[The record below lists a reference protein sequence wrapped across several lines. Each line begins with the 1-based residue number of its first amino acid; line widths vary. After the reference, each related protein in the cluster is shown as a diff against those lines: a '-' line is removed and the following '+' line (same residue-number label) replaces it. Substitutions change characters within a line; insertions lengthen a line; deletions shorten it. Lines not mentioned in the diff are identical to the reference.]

1 MKRSISSDF
10 SIDKENNTIS
20 IKREFLASVA
30 TVWAAWTESHL
41 LVQWWAS
48 KPWKARTKSQDF
60 SVGGFWLYAMVGPDG
75 TEHWSRAD
83 YRSIAPLKSYS
94 SLDSF
99 CNKKGKI
106 NESFPKSMWTNTF
119 TERSD
124 STLVSIVITF
134 DRPED
139 LKKMIEMGFRE
150 GITAC
155 MENLDALITTL

>member
-1 MKRSISSDF
+1 
-10 SIDKENNTIS
+10 
-20 IKREFLASVA
+20 
-30 TVWAAWTESHL
+30 
-41 LVQWWAS
+41 
-48 KPWKARTKSQDF
+48 
-60 SVGGFWLYAMVGPDG
+60 
-75 TEHWSRAD
+75 
-83 YRSIAPLKSYS
+83 
-94 SLDSF
+94 
-99 CNKKGKI
+99 
-106 NESFPKSMWTNTF
+106 MWTNTF